1 MPAQLEFIL
10 SLCALCDAHSIVL
23 IADEAQ
29 SGFARTGR
37 VFAGR

>member
-1 MPAQLEFIL
+1 M
-10 SLCALCDAHSIVL
+10 CDAHSIVL